1 MAGPRTALLRVLRAA
16 LATAPGWWKPD
27 ELGLVASATSLDA
40 ESGDLLA
47 RLAVRTRRVVR
58 RDEAGLPAHAI
69 ATLQL
74 AGWLT
79 PVAPAEDPA
88 GILATLSLAELGH
101 PGPRSAAETAVLGDP
116 RRDALLAKHGPFIAI
131 TSEGRR
137 LLDLAQAVAF
147 AGEGDLTLL
156 ARIAA
161 GQLVPPA
168 GSPLAGALV
177 ELGALP
183 WTDRAACEEWLVA
196 KAAREAGPA
205 FALAL
210 EQVRAREGQP
220 LHLAQHHLTAGHHWA
235 RLLWASAATSAQRR
249 LARRALRRAPC
260 PPSLMREVW
269 EDLHAHWHPRPAADR
284 LARAFATWSLWSEVD
299 RAAWAA
305 RADGTRVA
313 RTRVWPVRT
322 IEAWLDHGAARVV
335 AEGETVE
342 DLALRRLAQDG
353 WQGVHAEGG
362 LWLAVAHLLLA
373 MDPCPSVP
381 WCAPLQALPLDW
393 GRWGYG
399 ARRRAAITRRA
410 AALIRDPEAAL
421 AEALNRLREPLP
433 GFLAAPSAE
442 SLTAVVRHLPPRVLV
457 PLLRRVLDAPA
468 EASGLPDLVAWRGDE
483 IAFWEVKSPADQ
495 LSAKQR
501 RWLTWLVSEGV
512 TAGVLRIAA
521 KKAVQTTLF
530 ATPTAASATARRA
543 PRSSRH
549 SDGEGFRLLLAGD
562 DTQPAAHGTL
572 PGMPG
577 IRLAAKPWRDVRHE
591 LPFVDDRLV
600 AVPATAV
607 LIEVREGRKVRLRR
621 WFPIPP
627 GRVLVGALRDEA
639 LPEGGIAPCLR
650 LLTRAA
656 GWLLPSAL
664 CDGEPVVAHADE
676 LSNPTRD
683 WVPHPDE
690 PPPRPEAQA
699 DAWGCG
705 HELRDQLT
713 LLGAEPH
720 GVWTGEAC
728 VVIATAPACGVLWVA
743 SDPRLVRGV
752 LPIG

>member
-16 LATAPGWWKPD
+16 LVTAPGWWTTS
-27 ELGLVASATSLDA
+27 ELGLAASAAALD
-40 ESGDLLA
+40 EETGDLLA
-47 RLAVRTRRVVR
+47 RLAVRIRRVAR
-58 RDEAGLPAHAI
+58 RDESGLSAAAL

-74 AGWLT
+74 AGWLA
-79 PVAPAEDPA
+79 PVAPSEDPH
-88 GILATLSLAELGH
+88 GVIATLSLADLGH
-101 PGPRSAAETAVLGDP
+101 PGPRAAAEAAVLRNP
-116 RRDALLAKHGPFIAI
+116 RRDELLARGGPFVAIAA
-131 TSEGRR
+131 EGRR
-137 LLDLAQAVAF
+137 LLELAQAVAF
-147 AGEGDLTLL
+147 AGHDDLSLL

-168 GSPLAGALV
+168 GSPLSGAAV
-177 ELGALP
+177 ELGPLP
-183 WTDRAACEEWLVA
+183 WASRAECEDWLDARAAS
-196 KAAREAGPA
+196 EAGAPFA
-205 FALAL
+205 EALARM
-210 EQVRAREGQP
+210 RALEGQP
-220 LHLAQHHLTAGHHWA
+220 LHLARHHLTAGHHWA
-235 RLLWASAATSAQRR
+235 HLLWTSAASAEQRR

-260 PPSLMREVW
+260 PPSLMRDVW

-284 LARAFATWSLWSEVD
+284 LARAFAGWSLWGEVD

-305 RADGTRVA
+305 RAAGTRVA
-313 RTRVWPVRT
+313 RARVWPVRT

-342 DLALRRLAQDG
+342 ELALRRLAQDG

-362 LWLAVAHLLLA
+362 FWLAVAHLLLA
-373 MDPCPSVP
+373 MDPCPTVP
-381 WCAPLQALPLDW
+381 WCAPLQAMPIDW
-393 GRWGYG
+393 GRRGYG

-410 AALIRDPEAAL
+410 AALVRDPEAAL
-421 AEALNRLREPLP
+421 AEAIARLREPLP

-442 SLTAVVRHLPPRVLV
+442 SLAAVVRHLPPRVLV

-468 EASGLPDLVAWRGDE
+468 EASGLPDLVAWRADE

-501 RWLTWLVSEGV
+501 RWLAWLVSEGV

-530 ATPTAASATARRA
+530 ATPAAAAATTRRA
-543 PRSSRH
+543 PRGSRH
-549 SDGEGFRLLLAGD
+549 ADGDGFRLLLAGG
-562 DTQPAAHGTL
+562 DTLPTAHGAL

-577 IRLAAKPWRDVRHE
+577 IRLAARPWRDVRHE
-591 LPFVDDRLV
+591 LPFVDDRLL
-600 AVPATAV
+600 AVPASAV

-621 WFPIPP
+621 WFPVPA

-639 LPEGGIAPCLR
+639 LPEGGVGPCLR

-656 GWLLPSAL
+656 GWLLPSSL

-720 GVWTGEAC
+720 GVWSGEAC